1 MKTQSPHFLSS
12 LLLLTLTLLYNLH
25 TNAASAGS
33 ATTNPDAA
41 AFIRSSCSITL
52 YPDLCVSSLSSF
64 TNTIQNNHAMLA
76 RAAITVS
83 LSRAQSMANYVSNL
97 LSQASSKTDSAT
109 ASALRDCSYSLGVA
123 VDNIRSSFKQMQQMG
138 DSANANAEK
147 FRFQMSSVQTWMSTA
162 MTDGQACSQR
172 FSATPDGRVKTDVIG
187 QVTVVKKFISNAL
200 ALVQSYRNNVRKP

>member
-1 MKTQSPHFLSS
+1 MKTQSPRFLSS
-12 LLLLTLTLLYNLH
+12 LLLLTITLLYNLH
-25 TNAASAGS
+25 TNAASTGS

-52 YPDLCVSSLSSF
+52 YPDLCVSSLSSY

-83 LSRAQSMANYVSNL
+83 LSRAQSMASYVSNL
-97 LSQASSKTDSAT
+97 LSQASSNTDSGT

-123 VDNIRSSFKQMQQMG
+123 VDNIRGSFKQMQQMS
-138 DSANANAEK
+138 DSAAANAKK

-162 MTDGQACSQR
+162 MTDAQACSQQ
-172 FSATPDGRVKTDVIG
+172 FNALPDSRVKTDVIDH
-187 QVTVVKKFISNAL
+187 VTVVKKFISNAL
-200 ALVQSYRNNVRKP
+200 ALVQSYGNNVRKP